1 MPSAIVLLAAGV
13 VLGVA
18 AIALWFWSRRARAEP
33 DAFSALG
40 TSAEAVRTRSK
51 PPPVDLSQ
59 PIKTPQQWSA
69 MRAHASDTA
78 YRRAVE
84 TLRLRYQIVSNPML
98 LSNTL
103 SETMRRGG
111 LSFREAVLRVAE
123 DDGLRV
129 RG

>member
-1 MPSAIVLLAAGV
+1 
-13 VLGVA
+13 
-18 AIALWFWSRRARAEP
+18 
-33 DAFSALG
+33 
-40 TSAEAVRTRSK
+40 
-51 PPPVDLSQ
+51 
-59 PIKTPQQWSA
+59 

-103 SETMRRGG
+103 NETMRRGG